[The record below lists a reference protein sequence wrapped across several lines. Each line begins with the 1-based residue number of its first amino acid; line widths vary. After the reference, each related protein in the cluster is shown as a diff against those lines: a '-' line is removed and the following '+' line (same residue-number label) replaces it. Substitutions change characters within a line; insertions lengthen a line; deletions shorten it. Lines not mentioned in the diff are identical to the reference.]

1 MTVSITRELA
11 ERLDALETTE
21 DDVRRVRTLLLDHL
35 AVVANGAKTDSARAA
50 QQLAAMMET
59 TGGVS
64 FPIIGTSMH
73 APVPYAM
80 IANGTAG
87 HSIEF
92 DDTHSA
98 SSSHPGVAVFP
109 AALGAATMADVEA
122 AEMLRGVILG
132 YEAMCRL
139 GRAADP
145 PGQYAAHFHPTATT
159 GTIGAA
165 VASASIF
172 GLNVDETVSA
182 IGIASTMAAGSMQF
196 LEDGAWTKRLHPGA
210 AARNGLEAA
219 TLARFGFQ
227 GTVDGIGGA
236 RGFLAAYTR
245 SGHAER
251 MLEDWGHR
259 PLEVHA
265 TGIKAHTCCRYN
277 QAPIDALLEL
287 SSDNGLAAADIAGV
301 QVGLPSVAIDIVA
314 APEDHKRRPESIVDA
329 QFSLPFA
336 IAVALSSGKAGL
348 TEYTMANLT
357 SPPVLD
363 IMDRVS
369 YHVDPAVDAA
379 YPQHWG
385 ASVRV
390 ETVDGRLFEKRVI
403 DPKGDPDNPFTE
415 LDLEAKFHDLTRST
429 YDDSHRKA
437 MIDVVRGLGTSAT
450 LNELVALLPS
460 DATA

>member
-1 MTVSITRELA
+1 MSITRELA

-59 TGGVS
+59 TSGVS

-92 DDTHSA
+92 DDTHSTP
-98 SSSHPGVAVFP
+98 SSHPGVAVFP

-182 IGIASTMAAGSMQF
+182 I
-196 LEDGAWTKRLHPGA
+196 
-210 AARNGLEAA
+210 
-219 TLARFGFQ
+219 
-227 GTVDGIGGA
+227 
-236 RGFLAAYTR
+236 
-245 SGHAER
+245 
-251 MLEDWGHR
+251 
-259 PLEVHA
+259 
-265 TGIKAHTCCRYN
+265 
-277 QAPIDALLEL
+277 
-287 SSDNGLAAADIAGV
+287 
-301 QVGLPSVAIDIVA
+301 
-314 APEDHKRRPESIVDA
+314 VDA

-369 YHVDPAVDAA
+369 YRVDPAVDAA

-403 DPKGDPDNPFTE
+403 DPKGDPHNPFTE

-437 MIDVVRGLGTSAT
+437 LIDVVRGLGTSAT
-450 LNELVALLPS
+450 LDELVALLPS